1 MKTVE
6 AFELKQSKMSDRE
19 LIDLC
24 QKEVGELA
32 STYGKS
38 HRMTIPPMITDTDML
53 LSELIKRFKMLSE
66 AMRWRDPKKE
76 RPEDGK
82 LVITRIGE
90 DANSVDIC
98 RYKNGRYTLY
108 IQNQPSH
115 YTNKPIFREELTD
128 YIIGW
133 RPIE

>member
-6 AFELKQSKMSDRE
+6 AFELKQSKMSDSE
-19 LIDLC
+19 LINLC

-66 AMRWRDPKKE
+66 AMRWRDPK
-76 RPEDGK
+76 
-82 LVITRIGE
+82 
-90 DANSVDIC
+90 
-98 RYKNGRYTLY
+98 
-108 IQNQPSH
+108 
-115 YTNKPIFREELTD
+115 EELPTAGEPVVVK
-128 YIIGW
+128 YRTAKNVEKHGIAKYLELGIGNPWTIEGSTGREVIGW

>member
-6 AFELKQSKMSDRE
+6 AFELKQSKMSDSE
-19 LIDLC
+19 LINLC

-38 HRMTIPPMITDTDML
+38 HRMTIPPMVTDTDML

-66 AMRWRDPKKE
+66 AARWRDPK
-76 RPEDGK
+76 
-82 LVITRIGE
+82 
-90 DANSVDIC
+90 
-98 RYKNGRYTLY
+98 
-108 IQNQPSH
+108 
-115 YTNKPIFREELTD
+115 EELPEYYKKVEIKIKRDDVVD
-128 YIIGW
+128 YVNASLLAEDDGLLFFGDYNFVIFIKLKNVIGW